1 MDNYVFSSC
10 EKLKEVKFTGDAPVF
25 EGTIFSSYYNS
36 PAMTVYYPAG
46 NPTWNDEVFSLNLGT
61 TVTWTAYDA
70 TSIPEEGGPV
80 TIVAQGSCGANVSW
94 KIMSDGRLVIYGTG
108 AMHFAVTNSGPSAA
122 PWSKYA
128 DQITSIV
135 VETGVASI
143 ADKAFSGC
151 SNVTTVTVADTV
163 TSIGSAAFA
172 GCESLTDVTFTGDAP
187 TIAENSFQDVDVKI
201 HYPEDNTTWNEAV
214 GQDFGGDVTW
224 NTYVIK
230 TTPMYRLYNPNSGEH
245 FYTGSVE
252 ERDMLDAA
260 GWNYE
265 GVAWNAPVTDGQPVY
280 RVYNPNSGDHH
291 YTMSQEEVNMLVE
304 AGWQYE
310 GVAWNSSGLT
320 TVPQF
325 RLYNPNADCG
335 SHHYTSSI
343 EEREYL
349 VSVGWIFE
357 GIGWFGMLK

>member
-1 MDNYVFSSC
+1 MR
-10 EKLKEVKFTGDAPVF
+10 
-25 EGTIFSSYYNS
+25 
-36 PAMTVYYPAG
+36 
-46 NPTWNDEVFSLNLGT
+46 
-61 TVTWTAYDA
+61 
-70 TSIPEEGGPV
+70 
-80 TIVAQGSCGANVSW
+80 
-94 KIMSDGRLVIYGTG
+94 DGRLVIYGNG
-108 AMHFAVTNSGPSAA
+108 SMQFVARSATPA

-143 ADKAFSGC
+143 ANKAFSSC

-230 TTPMYRLYNPNSGEH
+230 TTPMYRLYNPN
-245 FYTGSVE
+245 
-252 ERDMLDAA
+252 
-260 GWNYE
+260 
-265 GVAWNAPVTDGQPVY
+265 
-280 RVYNPNSGDHH
+280 
-291 YTMSQEEVNMLVE
+291 
-304 AGWQYE
+304 
-310 GVAWNSSGLT
+310 
-320 TVPQF
+320 
-325 RLYNPNADCG
+325 ADCG
-335 SHHYTSSI
+335 SHHYTNSI
-343 EEREYL
+343 EERGFL

-357 GIGWFGMLK
+357 DIGWFGMLK